1 VSHDTYVWERVGAG
15 RLTTE
20 LVLTGAVAL
29 AWLVGVHW
37 WLVDARSIAVANRWL
52 VPTAAVSTFV
62 VGFLWYHRAA
72 NRTPTGE
79 RLATLG
85 IANAVTLARGG
96 LFAGVAG
103 FTLLDPAAGSVLAWL
118 PALWYGTGVALDAA
132 DGFFARTVGTPA
144 RLGERLDMAI
154 DTTGFLVA
162 PLVAVAWGRLPAWYL
177 SLSAARYLF
186 KFGVA
191 ARRRRGLPVRALPKS
206 DLRRP
211 LAGLQMAFITTAL
224 VPLVP
229 AAVLVPAAGAV
240 LLPSLALFVCDYL
253 HVSDRLCTQPRNDP
267 PAKHR
272 DE

>member
-1 VSHDTYVWERVGAG
+1 VSYDTYVREYVGAD

-20 LVLTGAVAL
+20 LLLTGVVAL
-29 AWLVGVHW
+29 AWLFGVHR
-37 WLVDARSIAVANRWL
+37 WLADVRSIAVANRWL
-52 VPTAAVSTFV
+52 VPTATVATFV

-72 NRTPTGE
+72 NRTATGE

-85 IANAVTLARGG
+85 VANAVTLARGG

-103 FTLLDPAAGSVLAWL
+103 FVLLDPSSGSVLLWL

-132 DGFFARTVGTPA
+132 DGFLARTVGTPT
-144 RLGERLDMAI
+144 RLGERLDMAM

-162 PLVAVAWGRLPAWYL
+162 PVVAVAWGRLPVWYL

-191 ARRRRGLPVRALPKS
+191 ARRRRGLPVRELPES
-206 DLRRP
+206 ALRRP
-211 LAGLQMAFITTAL
+211 LAGLQMVFITIAL

-229 AAVLVPAAGAV
+229 ATLLVPAAAAV
-240 LLPSLALFVCDYL
+240 LLPSLTLFVQDYL
-253 HVSDRLCTQPRNDP
+253 VVSDRICTKPRNDP

-272 DE
+272 DT